1 MRPGK
6 LLPLA
11 VLALAAA
18 PLVASTRLTYDVRG
32 KAVPVAWPQSSFPLK
47 FTVDRK
53 LAESKPDAMTL
64 LNGAAGEWSSVA
76 EANLTFASMTVEDI
90 RASASDHKNSISM
103 AEDLFA
109 NQKALAFT
117 TPVHDDA
124 GNLVDTD
131 IQIDVSIPSSK
142 YNLQQLVA
150 HELGHALGLD
160 HSAVI
165 SATMYPWVAPNV
177 ATPLDSDDRN
187 GIAAIYP
194 RLERVG
200 GAALAGKVM
209 GDSGAVFA
217 AQVVAVND
225 RGEPVATA
233 LTDQNGEFM
242 LRGVAAGDYRI
253 YAEPLDGPVA
263 VGNLTGVWREADTKA
278 FPTRFATDG
287 QSVHADD
294 GKITGNITVTAQGAA
309 TLNPR
314 TVGVCAVGSGNL
326 SLNSSP
332 VTIRP
337 GTFDISVGGDGFTSG
352 MTTFEVMNP
361 AFHRSGQ
368 FSYGM
373 NYVTATYTVDPGALG
388 GSAVILVH
396 NGNDVAALTGALRID
411 GPRPG
416 GGGRV
421 RAVGR

>member
-6 LLPLA
+6 LLLLA
-11 VLALAAA
+11 VVALAAV

-32 KAVPVAWPQSSFPLK
+32 KAVPVSWPQSAFPLK
-47 FTVDRK
+47 FSVDRK
-53 LAESKPDAMTL
+53 LAESRPDAIALM
-64 LNGAAGEWSSVA
+64 NGAAAEWSSVA
-76 EANLTFASMTVEDI
+76 EASLTFSPFTVEDI
-90 RASASDHKNSISM
+90 RASGSDAKNSISM
-103 AEDLFA
+103 ADDLFA
-109 NQKALAFT
+109 NQKALAYT
-117 TPVHDDA
+117 TPLHDDA
-124 GNLVDTD
+124 GNLIDTD
-131 IQIDVSIPSSK
+131 IQIDVSIPTSK
-142 YNLQQLVA
+142 YNLQQLIA

-177 ATPLDSDDRN
+177 STPLDSDDRN

-194 RLERVG
+194 RPERVG

-217 AQVVAVND
+217 AQVVAVNG

-233 LTDQNGEFM
+233 LTDQNGEFL
-242 LRGVAAGDYRI
+242 LRGVPAGDYRV

-263 VGNLTGVWREADTKA
+263 VGNLTGVWREADGKA
-278 FPTRFATDG
+278 FQTRFATDG
-287 QSVHADD
+287 QVVHADD
-294 GKITGNITVTAQGAA
+294 GKITGNITVAAQGAA
-309 TLNPR
+309 TLNPK
-314 TVGVCAVGSGNL
+314 TIGVSSVGSGSL

-332 VTIRP
+332 VTIKP

-361 AFHRSGQ
+361 AFHRTGQ
-368 FSYGM
+368 FTYGM
-373 NYVTATYTVDPGALG
+373 NYVTATYSIDAGALG